1 VTDALIFQGVRKR
14 YGPTLAL
21 GDLDLR
27 VPRGSLCGFV
37 GPNGAGKTT
46 TFSLVCG
53 YMDPDA
59 GRIDVLGRG
68 PFDAWALKGKL
79 GVLPQDAELGD
90 QHTPRELLAHH
101 GCLQGLSWREARRE
115 AGRVLELVQLGDR
128 SDRRIGTLS
137 HGMRRRV
144 AVASAL
150 VGEPELVLLDEPT
163 AGLDPVQARSL
174 REALVRR
181 RPGQTLVVSSHDL
194 HELERIC
201 DWVVMIDQGRLLRQ
215 GPLAEV
221 AGTVESVLWRLGPG
235 EVPLQALRA
244 ALPGHTWRVADD
256 ILEQISPDGADL
268 DSSSIEVAR
277 VLAAAGVPIRELR
290 RGVGLERR
298 FFADREAV
306 TSASG
311 QT

>member
-1 VTDALIFQGVRKR
+1 MTNALVFEGVRKQF
-14 YGPTLAL
+14 GSAVAL
-21 GDLDLR
+21 DGLDLV
-27 VPRGSLCGFV
+27 VPRGSLCGFI

-46 TFSLVCG
+46 TFSILCG
-53 YMDPDA
+53 YMRPDA

-68 PFDAWALKGKL
+68 PFDPWALKGQL
-79 GVLPQDAELGD
+79 GVLPQDADLGD
-90 QHTPRELLAHH
+90 QHTPRELLVHH
-101 GCLQGLSWREARRE
+101 ARLQGLSRRHARTEAE
-115 AGRVLELVQLGDR
+115 RVLDLVQLEDR
-128 SDRRIGTLS
+128 ADRRIGTLS

-201 DWVVMIDQGRLLRQ
+201 DWVVMIDRGRLLRQ
-215 GPLAEV
+215 GPIAEI
-221 AGTVESVLWRLGPG
+221 AGAGESVLWRLGPG
-235 EVPLQALRA
+235 DIPLEALAA
-244 ALPGHTWRVADD
+244 ALPDHAFQTTHGV
-256 ILEQISPDGADL
+256 LEQTAPAGADL
-268 DSSSIEVAR
+268 DRSSLEVAR
-277 VLAAAGVPIRELR
+277 LLTAAGIPIRELR

-298 FFADREAV
+298 FFADRE
-306 TSASG
+306 
-311 QT
+311 QPRDR

>member
-1 VTDALIFQGVRKR
+1 MIPALVFAGVRKR
-14 YGPTLAL
+14 FGAGVAL
-21 GDLDLR
+21 DGLDLE

-53 YMDPDA
+53 FLRADS

-68 PFDAWALKGKL
+68 PFDVRTHKGRL

-90 QHTPRELLAHH
+90 AHTPRELLAHH
-101 GCLQGLSWREARRE
+101 GRLQGLGWAEAAKE
-115 AGRVLELVQLGDR
+115 AARVIDLVQLTERADA
-128 SDRRIGTLS
+128 RIGALS

-150 VGEPELVLLDEPT
+150 VGSPELVLLDEPT

-181 RPGQTLVVSSHDL
+181 PAGQTMVVSSHDL

-201 DWVVMIDQGRLLRQ
+201 DHVVMIDRGRLLRQ
-215 GPLAEV
+215 GALAEV
-221 AGTVESVLWRLGPG
+221 AGAEENVTWNVGPG
-235 EVPLQALRA
+235 VVPLDALRA
-244 ALPGHTWRVADD
+244 AVPGHSWRLADGV
-256 ILEQISPDGADL
+256 LEEGAPAGADL
-268 DSSSIEVAR
+268 DRSSVEVAR
-277 VLAAAGVPIRELR
+277 VLAAAGVPIREVR

-298 FFADREAV
+298 FFADREA
-306 TSASG
+306 TG
-311 QT
+311 EGGM

>member
-1 VTDALIFQGVRKR
+1 VRDALVFQEVTRR
-14 YGPTLAL
+14 YGSAVAL
-21 GDLDLR
+21 DGLDLR
-27 VPRGSLCGFV
+27 VPRGTLCGFV

-53 YMDPDA
+53 YMRPDS
-59 GRIDVLGRG
+59 GRIDVLGHG
-68 PFDAWALKGKL
+68 PFDPWALKGQL

-90 QHTPRELLAHH
+90 AHTPRELLIHH
-101 GCLQGLSWREARRE
+101 GRLQGLSGRDAQREAE
-115 AGRVLELVQLGDR
+115 RVLELVHLGDR
-128 SDRRIGTLS
+128 ASRRIGTLS

-150 VGEPELVLLDEPT
+150 VGEPALVLLDEPT

-174 REALVRR
+174 RDALVRR

-201 DWVVMIDQGRLLRQ
+201 DWVVMIDRGHLLRQ

-221 AGTVESVLWRLGPG
+221 AGTGETVLWHLGPG
-235 EVPLQALRA
+235 EVPLQKLRV
-244 ALPGHTWRVADD
+244 ALPDHGWRVEDGV
-256 ILEQISPDGADL
+256 LEQTAPDGTDL
-268 DSSSIEVAR
+268 DSSSVAVAR
-277 VLAAAGVPIRELR
+277 VLAEANIPIRELR

-298 FFADREAV
+298 FFEDRG
-306 TSASG
+306 ASP
-311 QT
+311 T